1 MALIKHG
8 KAGKGDAEC
17 VYPFL
22 YDRAGV
28 AIQTV
33 GHARQTLK
41 QQLLLRAELPNK
53 RFEADA

>member
-1 MALIKHG
+1 VALIKHG

-22 YDRAGV
+22 HDCAGV
-28 AIQTV
+28 AIQAV

-41 QQLLLRAELPNK
+41 QQLLPGAELPNK